1 MFFHNMKIFPDCSS
15 GYRTEGKELR
25 IIDYLGSTI
34 RYKPGN
40 SILQNANLDSKL
52 VADIP
57 IAAQIKYLLQ

>member
-1 MFFHNMKIFPDCSS
+1 MENFRDCSS
-15 GYRTEGKELR
+15 GYRTEGIELR
-25 IIDYLGSTI
+25 IVDYLGSTI

-40 SILQNANLDSKL
+40 SMLQNANLDSKL